1 MTSPPTVLVTQEWF
15 REKPGP
21 HVDILKAAGFVI
33 TYPRNP
39 HIARGELSDQ
49 ETIAELTGAQAILAS
64 TVRFSDKILSQLPD
78 LRVIAR
84 TGVGYDRI
92 DIASATRNKIAVT
105 ITPAANHAAVA
116 EHTLALMLAVTKRIV
131 QIDQRV
137 RAGEWPTQANLPLRG
152 RTLGIFGLG
161 RTGRS
166 VAIRANAFGLNIIA
180 AEKYPD
186 IDFVS
191 DNNIELVD
199 LDTLL
204 KRSDILTIHSP
215 LTDETRRLFDH
226 SVLMRMKKGSIL
238 INTAR
243 GPLVDQ
249 DHLFEAIQSGH
260 LDGAGLDVF
269 EPEPISKEHPLL
281 GLDNVV
287 VSSHR
292 AGIDTLAVEE
302 SGIAAAQS
310 IVDLRQGIWPEEG
323 VVVNSD
329 LRASWLW

>member
-1 MTSPPTVLVTQEWF
+1 M
-15 REKPGP
+15 
-21 HVDILKAAGFVI
+21 
-33 TYPRNP
+33 
-39 HIARGELSDQ
+39 
-49 ETIAELTGAQAILAS
+49 
-64 TVRFSDKILSQLPD
+64 
-78 LRVIAR
+78 
-84 TGVGYDRI
+84 
-92 DIASATRNKIAVT
+92 
-105 ITPAANHAAVA
+105 
-116 EHTLALMLAVTKRIV
+116 TKRIGP
-131 QIDQRV
+131 IDQRV

-281 GLDNVV
+281 GLDNVCLLYT
-287 VSSHR
+287 SPSPR
-292 AGIDTLAVEE
+292 D
-302 SGIAAAQS
+302 
-310 IVDLRQGIWPEEG
+310 
-323 VVVNSD
+323 
-329 LRASWLW
+329 

>member
-1 MTSPPTVLVTQEWF
+1 MAHPPTDLITQEWF
-15 REKPGP
+15 RKQAGP
-21 HVDILKAAGFVI
+21 HVDILKAAGFAI
-33 TYPRNP
+33 AYPRNP
-39 HIARGELSDQ
+39 LIARGNLSDQ
-49 ETIAELTGAQAILAS
+49 ETIDELSGAQAILAS
-64 TVRFSDKILSQLPD
+64 SVRFSDKILSQLPD

-84 TGVGYDRI
+84 TGVGYDRV

-116 EHTLALMLAVTKRIV
+116 EHTLALILAVTKRIV
-131 QIDQRV
+131 PIDQRV

-292 AGIDTLAVEE
+292 AGIDTLAVKE